1 MEMHAAGRLHHD
13 PHMTSREDHTSA
25 SAHANAGGSHAH
37 RHASHGEHAHH
48 REKSGVPHYMQETDN
63 TEARHTG
70 HAGHAVLHHKQ
81 SKVGKKTHKAELR
94 SASGVQLKRAKEG
107 KVGVEGAGDKPKR
120 ISKKHDY
127 PTMKAKTKTNSKTVV
142 PVASPPRSPLP
153 SRHPHSETREEK

>member
-1 MEMHAAGRLHHD
+1 MPLLT
-13 PHMTSREDHTSA
+13 PW
-25 SAHANAGGSHAH
+25 GSHAH
-37 RHASHGEHAHH
+37 RHAYHGDMLTMRNQAF
-48 REKSGVPHYMQETDN
+48 HYMQETDN

-120 ISKKHDY
+120 ISSMTA
-127 PTMKAKTKTNSKTVV
+127 PQ
-142 PVASPPRSPLP
+142 
-153 SRHPHSETREEK
+153 